1 MPRAETPKD
10 ERTSPRGWSGRTRG
24 GYVGNS
30 IFVALIRYI
39 GPWCAYLLLVPV
51 SFYYLFSAPK
61 AVSASRDYLRRI
73 DGGGGSWL
81 ATLCLIFK
89 HFFSFGKSLID
100 RIAVTEGNPQGFE
113 FLFHGEDHIRQALA
127 EGKGVVIIS
136 AHCGNWQAAATLLGR
151 LEVAVNMVAYEG
163 EAAPLRR
170 FSPLTSGKAQVALIS
185 LEDPLAA
192 GIQIMSALRRGE
204 IVAMHADR
212 ALEASLT
219 IQAPFLGAA
228 ASFPVGPFAVAAV
241 SGAPLIHAFAM
252 RISDY
257 HYRFY
262 AYPAEHLSFSRKHLE
277 RQEQMR
283 SWVGLFAARL
293 EETLRQ
299 YPLQWYNFYNFW
311 EGSGPGS
318 A

>member
-1 MPRAETPKD
+1 M
-10 ERTSPRGWSGRTRG
+10 SPRGWSGRTRG

-61 AVSASRDYLRRI
+61 AVRASKDYLRRL
-73 DGGGGSWL
+73 DGGGASWL
-81 ATLCLIFK
+81 ATMCLIFK

-100 RIAVTEGNPQGFE
+100 RVAVTAGNFQGFQ
-113 FLFHGEDHIRQALA
+113 FIFHGEEYIRQALA

-136 AHCGNWQAAATLLGR
+136 AHCGNWQAAANLLER
-151 LEVAVNMVAYEG
+151 LEVPVNLVAYEG

-170 FSPLTSGKAQVALIS
+170 LSPLTSGKARFSLIS

-192 GIQIMSALRRGE
+192 GIQIMKALRRGE

-212 ALEASLT
+212 ALEDSST
-219 IQAPFLGAA
+219 IQVPFLGTPAR
-228 ASFPVGPFAVAAV
+228 FPAGPFAVAAV
-241 SGAPLIHAFAM
+241 SGAPLIHTFAM
-252 RISDY
+252 RVKDY
-257 HYRFY
+257 HYHFY
-262 AYPAEHLSFSRKHLE
+262 AYPAEHLSFSRKPLE
-277 RQEQMR
+277 RQAQMR
-283 SWVGLFAARL
+283 AWVGLFAARL
-293 EETLRQ
+293 EETLKQ
-299 YPLQWYNFYNFW
+299 YPLQWYNYYNFW

-318 A
+318 S

>member
-1 MPRAETPKD
+1 MPRAETAKD
-10 ERTSPRGWSGRTRG
+10 EHTSPRGWSGRTRG

-51 SFYYLFSAPK
+51 SFYYLFFAPK

-73 DGGGGSWL
+73 HGGGVSWL
-81 ATLCLIFK
+81 ATLSLIFR

-100 RIAVTEGNPQGFE
+100 RVAVTEGNFQGFE
-113 FLFHGEDHIRQALA
+113 FIFQGEDHIRQALA

-170 FSPLTSGKAQVALIS
+170 FSPLTAGEAQVALIS

-192 GIQIMSALRRGE
+192 GIQIMSALGRGE

-219 IQAPFLGAA
+219 IQVPFLGAA
-228 ASFPVGPFAVAAV
+228 ARFPVGPFAVAAV
-241 SGAPLIHAFAM
+241 GGAPLIHAFAM
-252 RISDY
+252 RVSDY

-262 AYPAEHLSFSRKHLE
+262 AYPAEHPSFSRKHQE

-293 EETLRQ
+293 EEILRQ

-311 EGSGPGS
+311 KGSGPGS